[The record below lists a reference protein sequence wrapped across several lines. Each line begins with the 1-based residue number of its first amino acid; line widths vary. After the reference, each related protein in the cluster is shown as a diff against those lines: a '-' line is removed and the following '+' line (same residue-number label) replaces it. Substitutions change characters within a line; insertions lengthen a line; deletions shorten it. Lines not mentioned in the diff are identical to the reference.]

1 MKPLT
6 EQVAE
11 AERVFRQAHKRH
23 PRAGRTARL
32 HWEWTKLKVRLIAE
46 EVRQEKRAQNAAA

>member
-1 MKPLT
+1 MTKPLT

-11 AERVFRQAHKRH
+11 AEFVFRQAHKRH

-46 EVRQEKRAQNAAA
+46 EVRQERRASRAA